1 MTRWEI
7 SAPLTINWTLSDR
20 CSFHC
25 PHCYSR
31 GERGEELPLEQVLEG
46 IRRVADWGVMA
57 LNFGG
62 GEPLLYP
69 HLCRVV
75 HEAAGRGIRVT
86 LNTNGFH
93 MDRDLAFRLAD
104 AGASGVGVSIDSP
117 VASVHD
123 TFRGVEGSHRRA
135 REALGHLEAAGIRRF
150 ISTVICRINHRDIPG
165 LLDFAEGAGVERI
178 NLHNFKCVGN
188 GLLSSA
194 ELDLTPREWR
204 EVYLRVREEAKG
216 RRVVVGFDD
225 PIIASLGLP
234 PGSPVVSGSVC
245 GKLSLAVRAD
255 GGITPCGFIPQVI
268 GNVLTDDL
276 DALWH
281 GSPLLD
287 SLRHKRAKGKCSR
300 CSHYDACLGG
310 CSARAIALHGDPDA
324 PDPHC
329 WEEC

>member
-7 SAPLTINWTLSDR
+7 SAPLTINWTLSNR
-20 CSFHC
+20 CSFDC

-46 IRRVADWGVMA
+46 IRRLSEWGV
-57 LNFGG
+57 LSVNFGG

-69 HLCRVV
+69 HLCRVAQ
-75 HEAAGRGIRVT
+75 EAAGRGMRVT

-93 MDRDLAFRLAD
+93 LDRDLAFRLAD
-104 AGASGVGVSIDSP
+104 AGITGVGVSIDSHLP
-117 VASVHD
+117 GTHD
-123 TFRGVEGSHRRA
+123 SFRGVEGSHRRA
-135 REALGHLEAAGIRRF
+135 CEALEHLASAGIRRS
-150 ISTVICRINHRDIPG
+150 ISTVVCRINHHQLPQM
-165 LLDFAEGAGVERI
+165 LDFAERAGVERI

-188 GLLSSA
+188 GAVSSA
-194 ELDLTPREWR
+194 DLDLSPGEWR
-204 EVYLRVREEAKG
+204 EVYSRVRAEANG
-216 RRVVVGFDD
+216 RGIVVGFDD

-255 GGITPCGFIPQVI
+255 GGITPCGFIPHVI
-268 GNVLTDDL
+268 GNLLTDDL
-276 DALWH
+276 DLLWH
-281 GSPLLD
+281 GSPLLHA
-287 SLRHKRAKGKCSR
+287 LRYKTAKGKCSR

-310 CSARAIALHGDPDA
+310 CSARSIALHGDPDA